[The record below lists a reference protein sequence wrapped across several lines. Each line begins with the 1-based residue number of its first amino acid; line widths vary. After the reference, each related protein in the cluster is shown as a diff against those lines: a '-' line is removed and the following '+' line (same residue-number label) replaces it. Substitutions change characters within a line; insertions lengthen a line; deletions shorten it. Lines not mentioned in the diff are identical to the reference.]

1 MEELRTL
8 KSKKGLIFSVMLSL
22 LMAISA
28 FCVYL
33 MPTTNTTQTAI
44 AETGDTVT
52 SETTDIS
59 EITDRWDITSQTL
72 ANFTLNDIKDGIDSA
87 EELVYFAEIING
99 GNADSI
105 DFPVYPNK
113 DIDLSGKIWIPIGIS
128 TSNYFNGIFDGRGYK
143 ITGLTI
149 NDSTNYT
156 YQGLFGYVGTGATI
170 RNLYLEG
177 VNIQSDAQYIG
188 GLAGRIASPSRII
201 TTYKPSIYAQVI
213 NCGVSGYIKSQYPST
228 GYVGGL
234 VGNVNYSDIFKS
246 FSTVSIDATSSSTYV
261 GGLVGNFANR
271 VSYRGTSVVGGGII
285 RPIQYAYSSI
295 RQCFYYSEVGLSGGS
310 DSYRGFVGNATAG
323 STTYINDVYTSSPYL
338 YGTTS
343 VSNGRRVSDGSL
355 WETDSN
361 GIMHGVSNMQ
371 ILKGV
376 GNIFVE
382 TTILKAEYNSNSN
395 TISKTDESG
404 IYIYNVLTGEST
416 GEETFTAESNYNF
429 PYLEVERNVASG
441 AKSGTDVI
449 ETTGSITGIDFGED
463 SSGTLDYGNILNNYI
478 SSGSKST
485 FNISSSRYS
494 GDILARRDSGNYY
507 LNVGTAS
514 SYYKVTLYSRGAWQ
528 EVELNFYEYADVGAT
543 EFESTNKFTTVV
555 GLVESYAEFYD
566 NSSYGFVFTTANLG
580 ESTTSSR
587 TVYIPYN
594 EPYTISF
601 DSDSHS
607 GVKYLDMMTGWGSG
621 TTTSNDGVTRITSAV
636 DLKKIDNNSVVTLNV
651 LPEVDTTYISGS
663 KITKP
668 RTESNAINYYFNNLQ
683 QVTLDLYDENDENS
697 VLYQEISGTYPTLVN
712 SSYSSASLNTAK
724 GTTLSINVMANS
736 NLEDTGFS
744 IGDVSSSGRGR
755 VDSFGVRGSS
765 VAFEIL
771 GKNGHFAPYWPE
783 FCLDGF
789 YLCDLGDDTKIIEN
803 TQMEDNDNATYGTDI
818 VPILSCLP
826 YTWNFAANDS
836 QTLFAKWKPYQSET
850 EIQFKL
856 TNNEGFTSYYAP
868 NDAASSDIGL
878 IIPSDRPD
886 FVTIGGLGNGLTPSV
901 EWNSDQ
907 EAVFKFTLNQGYQ
920 LKNDE
925 AITLNLSY
933 GSNNKSLPIDLNG
946 FDYTYAGS
954 SGNLLIGNKITIDW
968 NRGTGEVTV
977 TFRHLMGIN
986 KITFELEP
994 KTFSVEF
1001 GATISGEN
1009 NTSSN
1014 DLMSVDFINETYVLK
1029 YNTVEEFNYKYGEE
1043 IVFENVSALKGYTFT
1058 DVKILRNGTEDPT
1071 LFNIDMD
1078 GSTVTLT
1085 KNNWTFTVDRAPQI
1099 RIEFV
1104 VTRNSGT
1111 IEVYFEGLDQEKYLV
1126 NPNYVHYSLN
1136 VGTDPSSG
1144 VNPLTNLVST
1154 DDTGS
1159 LTVQLIDASTFAG
1172 ISSVTYELNGNQVD
1186 ISDLPQGN
1194 VYRFTLNLQN
1204 FKMVQDGVV
1213 TITVTFKVYEATVDV
1228 IRRDTKNGAT
1238 ISEKP
1243 LAEDKVLTYG
1253 FAIDKDI
1260 NVPTLNFIDGNNPE
1274 NNFSVPVDYTS
1285 SSVSSIKV
1293 YRDNSEIG
1301 NITNNGGME
1310 QPITG
1315 FSDGANIQI
1324 VIEYEQL
1331 SSQVQ
1336 ISRSRLPNGSTT
1348 ISSTEVISSPG
1359 VAVGESIDLV
1369 DNDAP
1374 NGYTLKGWFY
1384 VGGDENRT
1392 DITGLNFT
1400 SLLPANIGRI
1410 TLIAPNEQS
1419 SSQNEIN
1426 IRNYMFF
1433 IAVYEAN
1440 IYTLSFDTSDF
1451 TDDVQNQDYNV
1462 VLSNNNTLSIEYNT
1476 NVVEGG
1482 DIPTA
1487 SLEGNNMLRFTGWQ
1501 NTDYGIYLEY
1511 NEGLGTFST
1520 TAGWSGTPSGNTIVL
1535 EPVFEPK
1542 TVTLHYCDENGNTT
1556 GQTTSVVY
1564 GKTPTSTLNVPSA
1577 RQGYTFG
1584 GWMYDDEV
1592 IYPYNNG
1599 SWGTLQNWTAMVL
1612 DANLIP
1618 VWNAVTVEVTLHA
1631 GLGQFASGVSSF
1643 TANVRFGTNDYMPN
1657 GSLTNPIWSTTGATY
1672 EFAGYYRAILNGKNY
1687 YFYDAADP
1695 RNTVCDFTTNVTFYA
1710 CYNLVSVDAT
1720 LAVTGQ
1726 SSASWVYDGQSYN
1739 LAVSLPSDLP
1749 LTMGSVTYSKDG
1761 QVITNTS
1768 LKDVAQSG
1776 VYTCTVSVTGGETTS
1791 GSIRVFTSGTV
1802 TATAQ
1807 LEVNISPKTITISQ
1821 NGVHTNVIEKVFDN
1835 TVNAPSNII
1844 FNGFIS
1850 GDSVTGSLS
1859 YVDKNVGTDKEIKV
1873 TLSGSD
1879 SGNYV
1884 CEEVT
1889 GEITPYKIIFNVS
1902 GSKYRVGAEDEKIAI
1917 ESQNI
1922 TLDSSSSRFLT
1933 QIGISPSISLQTSR
1947 NVAGI
1952 YTYGGG
1958 ANAIEVVNFALN
1970 GTDVEQ
1976 NNFTYTIRGQY
1987 ELVDAG
1993 AEDIVVQIR
2002 LHCDDT
2008 DDLDISTLGTI
2019 TVNGTYNQISENGT
2033 QSVYIVD
2040 TRSHFQQNSTLSL
2053 VLNRNVNYWIDRVLV
2068 NSVVTSVNI
2077 NTTSNQDNI
2086 SYTITDL
2093 ASGTIIIDIYITTL
2107 SNITFNYNLNE
2118 GETLS
2123 GSLPQTTKFAYQKTI
2138 AQSMNEYDA
2147 MLPSAE
2153 GINREGFVFTGW
2165 KLESNNQ
2172 DITTSTVWSFRGD
2185 ATLVAQYSISD
2196 IEVEFYADDILGEIV
2211 SNASTFEQTYDGASH
2226 ILEYEIT
2233 NQNDSAINYS
2243 YSWRRNSAQMSNTTN
2258 NLTVT
2263 NVQDSGTYTVTIR
2276 ATSKQNSLIYTTLTL
2291 TLNVNIAPAELFRNG
2306 YIITKEYDGTT
2317 ATPSI
2322 SISIN
2327 GQTVQVAGVYT
2338 SKNAGSGLD
2347 ETLTRWTIDGVR
2359 ADTSNLNYTLNFD
2372 DIDKEASVI
2381 TQKQVTLN
2389 IGEQTKTYDGTV
2401 FTYDGSYTDQTPF
2414 DYHIETI
2421 SSNVGTYNQDSENLT
2436 LSITGDELANFDI
2449 TISGSLIITE
2459 AQLDI
2464 TWQGTSTVTFDDK
2477 YHSVYPVVP
2486 DYVTITGITY
2496 SIGSDV
2502 IYDYSSLEENLGAY
2516 NAGVYTVTFAYENS
2530 NNNVVINNGIST
2542 TLTINKRTIYVDFD
2556 GIFAEKVYDGTTDV
2570 ITDNVPNIY
2579 NNSALTELLSNVIT
2593 TESALPQLEFSYEN
2607 QVAGQNKDINVA
2619 LVDSTNY
2626 TISGSYDTLTGN
2638 ISKRDAVVYVT
2649 AEKAY
2654 DATPNYIVNDQ
2665 DVSAEGL
2672 VEGEVISG
2680 TITFIG
2686 VGNSGSYY
2694 NLNTI
2699 EKNIALYFGAYRYD
2713 TNYNVTFID
2722 STAEQQDDN
2731 YLIINKAQVV
2741 VSTDRNKQYE
2751 YTGEEVE
2758 ITYSFTNSAN
2768 ASVVPSAE
2776 NVLFAYTATNTDTVL
2791 DSDKAVQVG
2800 SYTFTMSLSGLD
2812 AQNFDISGDINN
2824 IAFSITPRKILIQ
2837 FEENIEFEYQN
2848 SIVKYKKDD
2857 GQPLNDNE
2865 QSGTDR
2871 AILASGYS
2879 LGTGDEFEWSFTT
2892 KSKDFG
2898 TYYINN
2904 SDSVVRELTVW
2915 KGEVDYTRNYD
2926 FSFYQYSA
2934 IIINQQT
2941 INFNDISLV
2950 ETTSE
2955 YNGLVKKI
2963 TVEFYDKYLNDN
2975 VEFKF
2980 GDAGVTFDFTYVT
2993 TSGSSISIQDPD
3005 DIKYAGT
3012 YTFGLNFTNYTV
3024 TNPGTLTYTITQSR
3038 LDLNIGNV
3046 SKVYDGTIMFDNV
3059 SLYDAI
3065 PAGAEQGEY
3074 RAPYGDDDISV
3085 IGTYAQKDVG
3095 QNIKLTFT
3103 LQSGNPLVLASY
3115 YINDQNY
3122 VGEITQKDI
3131 TLALPD
3137 TYVTYYTGEE
3147 VEINIENF
3155 NYELVNNET
3164 LQGNIIVPV
3173 ANVGSYN
3180 LHDYLTNL
3188 TFDLSCSTY
3197 EDTASPISNYNI
3209 LDVTGTLAVYPAQVI
3224 VKISETSKIYN
3235 GNVQGITAE
3244 YSAKEGFGAIVES
3257 ELSSVISISY
3267 TNEGGERVSPVNVG
3281 TYNIIISVSE
3291 NSNYRV
3297 INDAGDA
3304 VVSFT
3309 SGQILLI
3316 SKRKVAV
3323 NVNYTHAYNGEVAN
3337 YTIQSSDISDPTE
3350 NNTGGLVAGHALSG
3364 SLLTNDSAPNRYAI
3378 NNMTSDQLDTSSAVY
3393 PQNVHIVIVSSS
3405 SDVTANYKIIYT
3417 ATILIVADVQ
3427 NIDSG
3432 NIDTIEYCATDVT
3445 KLNTFIVKFTFGGK
3459 EYELEYNGSIQ
3470 FGNGYTA
3477 TLTGLARYTGDGSTV
3492 DTTEAKDVGQYRILL
3507 RITNADEELSVS
3519 DKTIDFTIVQRA
3531 ITEINGDFDKYYD
3544 VTSEVIND
3552 LSSPDIYESDV
3563 SGVEIRGYYTQNS
3576 SYVFGVGTYAITF
3589 VLYGD
3594 RAHNYRIALSD
3605 TIMGTIS
3612 RQPIILSLTDSVTVD
3627 YTGEEVTLQITQF
3640 EALKQDDQ
3648 DVSISS
3654 IISSLTDTTI
3664 VVTEVNAGVY
3674 SLSTLFTQNSIRTN
3688 LLGSIDI
3695 LDNYEIVGYSGE
3707 LTIKPCEIELSIDNT
3722 TTTYN
3727 AQGQS
3732 VTYTIEAQNGKI
3744 VEADRDSIITILYN
3758 GESELPV
3765 NAGQYQITAKVSD
3778 DFTNNYVIL
3787 NGGQQGTQFDYG
3799 TFEILKRE
3807 IAIDIGTKTL
3817 PYTSAPVICNIT
3829 VDDIISTSTNPS
3841 GLISSHTVSGYYI
3854 TSGSAIIDS
3863 EGVEIIYTIGGE
3875 TYYLTKVD
3883 FDILQDGVSVLSNY
3897 DLKSQQG
3904 SVQIIEAVAGTID
3917 TSHLDN
3923 LIYSATDFVESGD
3936 IRISAEV
3943 SGMLVT
3949 IVYGQTHPNGILTG
3963 LRDENRNPVS
3973 EARNAGTYYVYLTLN
3988 GTDTQNQEIE
3998 FTIAPRQITNITY
4011 TRDKNYDRTSTIIG
4025 NISSTQIYE
4034 EDRNNVVLRGDYVDQ
4049 TGTPIST
4056 KGEHYVLFSFSGSGS
4071 MESNYTLPDFT
4082 QNTGNILAR
4091 DIYLEISGVDNQYYY
4106 TNQSVRIDISNF
4118 SAYYDDKKES
4128 ITDFGN
4134 VSGEV
4139 VINLLDNGSY
4149 DLSQNFGSISFD
4161 ALTATDDYLENYNIV
4176 AVNGTLV
4183 IQKAEVVVTISDY
4196 AKVYNGEVQ
4205 TPTFT
4210 PSINNGHGAL
4220 AHENILSAQYKLQNS
4235 DSYINMPINAGEYE
4249 ILLSIQSAFSAN
4261 YTLYFNDEVVS
4272 SYTANEH
4279 LVISP
4284 KGVIITVRPEAYT
4297 YSGSNIVYTIQT
4309 ADVNGLVSGHTPMGT
4324 LTTNGHRGGV
4334 YVFNSVYT
4342 IDGDYTSE
4350 QITPSIVI
4358 TSSTNAVTSNYS
4370 IQIDAE
4376 ITIISSL
4383 TNLDTSALDGLVYD
4397 KTDKVENGE
4406 IVLSLLVDDEVR
4418 QFVYGKQ
4425 YDGEVTFGALSYTG
4439 ESVEPDDSTVIYAGE
4454 YTFTVTFNINGATLE
4469 QSVTFTVAQKTI
4481 SQTTFETNKVYDA
4494 TNVVLGNI
4502 TSTDI
4507 ISGDDV
4513 TISGTYASV
4522 NAGTHDITLSLNGE
4536 DAFNYILNSNLG
4548 LSGEITRRN
4557 ITLSVTNAIDYIGA
4571 NPQIAPD
4578 NLTVGGLGLV
4588 AGQNM
4593 SGYIVLLRTNAGTYD
4608 FAIANVDLSNF
4619 TIVSDTSLDVTSNYS
4634 ITLEGQVQIKALSL
4648 TLSVGDIN
4656 LTYDA
4661 QIKDIRPFLSFEESL
4676 SENVLAEALGA
4687 ITISYNQTPLN
4698 AGTYEATVTSSSSN
4712 FVIGENNIVE
4722 FEVKKRDLQINIG
4735 EIEYAFNPT
4744 STHETQ
4750 FGTDYLTG
4758 LVEGQ
4763 VVDGSFALSEAGLGV
4778 GKYTFNANPGI
4789 VIVSLAIFV
4798 NGEDILSL
4806 NYNLSEEMLGS
4817 ITITPFDLT
4826 SSQVWLTENQFTYRG
4841 ADISTLITVNFRDAN
4856 GINRQITSQN
4866 TTYGSFTITGELNEQ
4881 GLPVNVG
4888 DYVVNVIINNYN
4900 LENSILP
4907 FTITPR
4913 IIDNISFDSV
4923 REYNGV
4929 SYVYYYGNRN
4939 LYSSDILSSDNLTL
4953 HGYFVDEEGN
4963 YTSLV
4968 GEHSIVFEFTEPDTY
4983 PALNYIIDIDAVGE
4997 ILAREATVTIT
5008 HQFAYSASGNY
5019 LLTHENNSGDFATTG
5034 LLPTDTL
5041 SGQIALNGLARVI
5054 GSITEN
5060 QIDISG
5066 LKILDDESN
5075 DVTSNYNLAI
5085 VSNIEIVKAQIH
5097 ISFDDLDTTYEYNNA
5112 QVVITPTFSF
5122 ANSSD
5127 EVLLDYLNV
5136 LYTGTRYSSAD
5147 APRNV
5152 GSYTLTYSVVPDLEE
5167 FYEIISQNSFDFEI
5181 TAYEIVLEVGDI
5193 PSDIFYK
5200 QYGSNDPELR
5210 YTITSDFDEE
5220 ITITFSRESGESIGT
5235 YDLYI
5240 NEWDNTN
5247 YTVTFA
5253 EGAGT
5258 DLFRIRKAGTLN
5270 IVILDTAENRKILQK
5285 VYDNQNIKPVD
5296 ISKLNY
5302 EADGEQLSGTI
5313 SFQTGV
5319 NVGNYGLANSHNLV
5333 NGNYET
5339 FAVTSLVDFVINQK
5353 SISLEVTGGD
5363 KEYDASNAFFGTINI
5378 LDSEGEIL
5386 DSQVYPLVANATFT
5400 SVNVSNDIALDISFS
5415 GDNITNYDVT
5425 NSVSANITKRN
5436 VTITPDGNQTIV
5448 YGTLDYVI
5456 TYQIIDNGTSVFTGN
5471 LASEIS
5477 GELYV
5482 KSYDAGSQPILSK
5495 LTSNNL
5501 NITFK
5506 PDVVLEI
5513 EKKELTITSSDNFQK
5528 VYDTTKDVT
5537 GELTIQGLIEGDIV
5551 EVTAYYD
5558 SPDAGDSKTVT
5569 FVLSGDDANNYYAE
5583 DVHGVILERGV
5594 TLNYVYVTD
5603 SFSMIN
5609 EDLLQ
5614 NTSRQSDSLIYGSAI
5629 KTSIGTLPV
5638 PSHEG
5643 YTFDGWYLD
5652 EDFTILITDETVID
5666 ENIWPIDT
5674 EVMTAYA
5681 KWTIKQFNLTVQIA
5695 TRVDGTYVTDAQNP
5709 GGTHDNI
5716 NGLYNYGE
5724 VVSLTDRATAN
5735 HGYTFVGYSLELLL
5749 DVDSNILTNGITIGA
5764 NDIVVYAK
5772 FAPLSVTITLDSNGG
5787 VFDTNIEGW
5796 TFNDTNTIATR
5807 DVEFN
5812 SEIGVSLP
5820 TASRIG
5826 YTQDVTLWEDVDG
5839 TTYPIGANT
5848 IMGEDYYPECTF
5860 FVHYNADDF
5869 DLVLNAN
5876 GGYFEDV
5883 DTNVWT
5889 ISSTDSQGRATI
5901 ITKTV
5906 IYDSPVGTILI
5917 PKRDGYEFGS
5927 WSIDNFDE
5935 NYIWQSINQ
5944 GEITANWTE
5953 MEFDIEI
5960 TAEHGIVEYR
5970 VVNSSLLE
5978 VETGR
5983 VDNTTEV
5990 ITVKTTDRLIL
6001 TATNDA
6007 GYLFASWNSDK
6018 QDIDGLITSQVSTR
6032 TEFIMDYFVEAVF
6045 EPNDNT
6051 ITIVVNNP
6059 NRGSASAGENSTSP
6073 EDDSFEI
6080 VVKTGQTLDILATTN
6095 EGYTIADW
6103 QVSGAGDVV
6112 YSLSG
6117 TSTDSERTLSDF
6129 VSDLTVTVYF
6139 APSGNDLTIQADAT
6153 KGKIHYNNNGQ
6164 EIVTSGSYTARNV
6177 LTESTFEF
6185 DINALH
6191 GYKIDLDLSNWL
6203 FDTTSLNKGLIQ
6215 VESDDGG
6222 YTAHI
6227 TFTGF
6232 TSSGTIIVPFVND
6245 EFEVKIDVVLKDD
6258 STFTQY
6264 DVEDILS
6271 VQNGDNLTLL
6281 SSGQSFAGEYLS
6293 QVVLGAE
6300 DVIEGYN
6307 FLTYSISSTRIESIS
6322 SNTGFVGYTE
6332 DGDVIYS
6339 IVDDLTLYLV
6349 YEIEKFDVTFV
6360 VNDQTM
6366 GSLSYGVD
6374 GNIAYIRTTSVKYRY
6389 DSSAVTAVAGE
6400 YFEFEK
6406 WVRVEYVDGEYVP
6419 YLVNGQTVEYTDA
6432 TLVVQNV
6439 TENCAYMAMF
6449 TGIPVSFSVSLV
6461 LPDEDVFTDE
6471 EIDFAGLSILGENTN
6486 TSITRTQRDGN
6497 TITYII
6503 STITGE
6509 DIDLSIACAE
6519 GYEYEGILTMDP
6531 RILFSII
6538 KSDSDITFS
6547 LENLYLS
6554 TIIELSIRAK
6564 VYEIAFNLVGSAD
6577 GAEIYPLSNIK
6588 GIVGY
6593 EYSFDRNSLIFRAK
6607 TGCDV
6612 QSLLYILN
6620 GYKLV
6625 DNSYFETFGEVGYSE
6640 SSFSASYL
6648 GTLSD
6653 VSGDIE
6659 IDVEIEPNVYS
6670 VTFDLAYDVE
6680 GNRTLTSVVSH
6691 GQTIFVPELSSD
6703 FISPTRYAYRFI
6715 GYTTI
6720 DLTSPDAVAGTY
6732 YYFDEGG
6739 IYSYVLQNNTLTKVY
6754 GFRGAEN
6761 ATPSITSGIDYDV
6774 TLYASWEE
6782 IAYEVELVFVPGF
6795 ALDQTSLNYNEIFPN
6810 SAGRGEIS
6818 EDGTTVGIEYKPGS
6832 DVIVYAPSGF
6842 DGYSYYSW
6850 SYTEGITSKTDTNLS
6865 TGVCEFNM
6873 GEENVVIYLYYGM
6886 DVTTSASAGG
6896 SAEASSDIALY
6907 GETITISATSE
6918 YGYYFDHWLE
6928 NSSEIQNSQATMNVE
6943 IIAPT
6948 NFVAMFVGERI
6959 EVNLNQVDNATLSIT
6974 GTTGTANEYRIGDT
6988 ITLTISDITYGY
7000 EHRGW
7005 VSGGYSGTI
7014 RTVDS
7019 NNFTYTIVPEDL
7031 TRGFVTFELN
7041 MGARTV
7047 NVRFSVVGEGDCGD
7061 ILINNISVAQQ
7072 TLSYVY
7078 DTLLSITVNTSDRY
7092 ELVSFTLNGETI
7104 TLDSQASIEMLINQ
7118 SLGFTCDGT
7127 NEFVAT
7133 FRKMLWTDEW
7143 QPFNGL
7149 GTEDSPYLIET
7160 QKQLAAIAYL
7170 INNNIAVEVGATP
7183 YADAYYLITTNL
7195 PLTEKFWVPIG
7206 TMQNP
7211 FNGTFNLNGYD
7222 ITDLEPYDWA
7232 YVNAHPDG
7240 MPDGLFGYIGENARF
7255 ITGDWHYTTTLIII
7269 FSVIGGIILIIL
7281 IIILILVLRRKRM
7294 RKLSAASSSI
7304 DLMSQDELLKAQK
7317 LKSRKSN
7324 DKQSKK

>member
-33 MPTTNTTQTAI
+33 MPTTNTAQTAI

-59 EITDRWDITSQTL
+59 EITDRWEDVETEPLAITGSS
-72 ANFTLNDIKDGIDSA
+72 FEIDSDTD
-87 EELVYFAEIING
+87 LVNFAKNVNG
-99 GNADSI
+99 GNKYSNYI
-105 DFPVYPNK
+105 VYLTK
-113 DIDLSGKIWIPIGIS
+113 DIDLSGKIWTPIGIS

-188 GLAGRIASPSRII
+188 GLAGGIARSSLTI

-271 VSYRGTSVVGGGII
+271 VSYRGRPVVGGPIT
-285 RPIQYAYSSI
+285 PIQNAYSSI
-295 RQCFYYSEVGLSGGS
+295 KQCFYYSEVGLSGGS

-361 GIMHGVSNMQ
+361 GIMHGVSMQ

-376 GNIFVE
+376 GNIYVE
-382 TTILKAEYNSNSN
+382 TTILKAEYNSSSN
-395 TISKTDESG
+395 TVSEVATKKEPD
-404 IYIYNVLTGEST
+404 IYIYNIITGEST
-416 GEETFTAESNYNF
+416 GTTQYNAESNYNF
-429 PYLEVERNVASG
+429 PYLEIERNVASG
-441 AKSGTDVI
+441 AKDGTDVI
-449 ETTGSITGIDFGED
+449 ATTGTSGLISFDKE
-463 SSGTLDYGNILNNYI
+463 SSGTG
-478 SSGSKST
+478 
-485 FNISSSRYS
+485 
-494 GDILARRDSGNYY
+494 
-507 LNVGTAS
+507 GTAS
-514 SYYKVTLYSRGAWQ
+514 YSNNGSYYKSSAAYLSLSNINGDVLVQSSGPAYAFNLGKVSSYYQVTLHSRGVWQ
-528 EVELNFYEYADVGAT
+528 EVKLNFYEYANVGAT
-543 EFESTNKFTTVV
+543 KFISTNKFTTDV

-566 NSSYGFVFTTANLG
+566 NLSFGSVFTTANLG

-587 TVYIPYN
+587 TVWIPHN

-601 DSDSHS
+601 DSNID
-607 GVKYLDMMTGWGSG
+607 GVNYVEMMTGWGSG

-712 SSYSSASLNTAK
+712 SSYSSASLNTAN

-736 NLEDTGFS
+736 NLRTTGFS
-744 IGDVSSSGRGR
+744 IGNIASGSGA
-755 VDSFGVRGSS
+755 VYQFSGSS
-765 VAFEIL
+765 VPFTTLSAN
-771 GKNGHFAPYWPE
+771 GKYAPYWPE

-789 YLCDLGDDTKIIEN
+789 YLGSEKIIDN
-803 TQMEDNDNATYGTDI
+803 TQVGDSASFGENISPT
-818 VPILSCLP
+818 LSCSS
-826 YTWNFAANDS
+826 YTWNFAADNP
-836 QTLFAKWKPYQSET
+836 QTLVAQWKPYQGKTELQFGLTKDNGDTSYYTPSLAYNNDLIQDNSTDFVTLKDYET
-850 EIQFKL
+850 DVVNATSGLTSSVLRLSNQSAVFKL
-856 TNNEGFTSYYAP
+856 TIT
-868 NDAASSDIGL
+868 
-878 IIPSDRPD
+878 
-886 FVTIGGLGNGLTPSV
+886 
-901 EWNSDQ
+901 
-907 EAVFKFTLNQGYQ
+907 QGYQ
-920 LKNDE
+920 LKTDG
-925 AITLNLSY
+925 ALTL
-933 GSNNKSLPIDLNG
+933 DLTNG
-946 FDYTYAGS
+946 DDLIVDYLKGFNGTYAGS
-954 SGNLLIGNKITIDW
+954 SGNLLIGNEIIIVWDQ
-968 NRGTGEVTV
+968 GTGVVTIE
-977 TFRHLMGIN
+977 FDHLMGITG
-986 KITFELEP
+986 ITFELEP
-994 KTFSVEF
+994 RKLSISY
-1001 GATISGEN
+1001 GATSGSEDN
-1009 NTSSN
+1009 STN
-1014 DLMSVDFINETYVLK
+1014 DLISVNSENLNKTTVKSIDYLYGDVIDFN
-1029 YNTVEEFNYKYGEE
+1029 
-1043 IVFENVSALKGYTFT
+1043 NVVACAGYTFT
-1058 DVKILRNGTEDPT
+1058 GTVNIYLNGSLENSLFSVSRNG
-1071 LFNIDMD
+1071 NQ
-1078 GSTVTLT
+1078 VTLSPS
-1085 KNNWTFTVDRAPQI
+1085 NWTFTVDRAPQI

-1111 IEVYFEGLDQEKYLV
+1111 IEVKFTGLDQQYLT
-1126 NPNYVHYSLN
+1126 NSEYVKYSLT
-1136 VGTDPSSG
+1136 GTDTSSG
-1144 VNPLTNLVST
+1144 ANPLTTSVNT
-1154 DDTGS
+1154 ADNKT
-1159 LTVQLIDASTFAG
+1159 LTVQLIGVSSFVD
-1172 ISSVTYELNGNQVD
+1172 ISDVESELKGNQVD
-1186 ISDLPQGN
+1186 ISGLPQGN
-1194 VYRFTLNLQN
+1194 VDSFTLNLQN

-1213 TITVTFKVYEATVDV
+1213 TITVTFKVAEATVDV

-1301 NITNNGGME
+1301 DITTNNNSMDST
-1310 QPITG
+1310 ITG

-1331 SSQVQ
+1331 SSQVFLWRTR
-1336 ISRSRLPNGSTT
+1336 IPNGSTT
-1348 ISSTEVISSPG
+1348 ISNTEKITSAESSE

-1369 DNDAP
+1369 DNSAP

-1400 SLLPANIGRI
+1400 SLLPANIGSI

-1462 VLSNNNTLSIEYNT
+1462 VLSNNNTLSIEYST
-1476 NVVEGG
+1476 NVVEGT
-1482 DIPTA
+1482 IPTA
-1487 SLEGNNMLRFTGWQ
+1487 SLKDNNMLRFTGWQ
-1501 NTDYGIYLEY
+1501 NKDYGIYLEY
-1511 NEGLGTFST
+1511 DEGLGTFSI
-1520 TAGWSGTPSGNTIVL
+1520 TASWSGTPSGNTIVL

-1556 GQTTSVVY
+1556 GQTTTVVY
-1564 GKTPTSTLNVPSA
+1564 GQTPTSTLNVPSA
-1577 RQGYTFG
+1577 KQGYTFG
-1584 GWMYDDEV
+1584 GWMYDDEI

-1599 SWGTLQNWTAMVL
+1599 SWGTLQDWTAMVL

-1672 EFAGYYRAILNGKNY
+1672 EFAGYYRAILNGKDY
-1687 YFYDAADP
+1687 YFYDAADLLD
-1695 RNTVCDFTTNVTFYA
+1695 RNTVCDFTTNIIFYA

-1726 SSASWVYDGQSYN
+1726 NSASWVYDGQSYN

-1807 LEVNISPKTITISQ
+1807 LEVNISPKTVTISQ

-1889 GEITPYKIIFNVS
+1889 GEITPYEIIFNVS
-1902 GSKYRVGAEDEKIAI
+1902 GSKYRVGAEDEKISI

-1970 GTDVEQ
+1970 GTDVNQ
-1976 NNFTYTIRGQY
+1976 NNFTYTISGQY

-2033 QSVYIVD
+2033 QNVYIVD

-2068 NSVVTSVNI
+2068 NSVETSVNI

-2138 AQSMNEYDA
+2138 SQSMSEYDA
-2147 MLPSAE
+2147 VLPSAE
-2153 GINREGFVFTGW
+2153 DINREGFVFTGW

-2243 YSWRRNSAQMSNTTN
+2243 YSWRRNSAQMSNTSN

-2291 TLNVNIAPAELFRNG
+2291 TLTVNIIPAELFRNG

-2338 SKNAGSGLD
+2338 AKNAGSGLD
-2347 ETLTRWTIDGVR
+2347 ENLTRWTIDGVR

-2436 LSITGDELANFDI
+2436 LSITGDVLANFDI

-2464 TWQGTSTVTFDDK
+2464 TWQGTSTVTFDAK
-2477 YHSVYPVVP
+2477 YHSVYPDVP
-2486 DYVTITGITY
+2486 DYVIITGITY

-2516 NAGVYTVTFAYENS
+2516 NAGVYTVTFTYENS

-2626 TISGSYDTLTGN
+2626 TISGSYDTLKGN

-2654 DATPNYIVNDQ
+2654 DATPNYIVNAQ

-2686 VGNSGSYY
+2686 VSNSGSYY
-2694 NLNTI
+2694 NLKSI

-2800 SYTFTMSLSGLD
+2800 SYTFTMSLGGLD

-2824 IAFSITPRKILIQ
+2824 IAFTITPRKILIQ

-2857 GQPLNDNE
+2857 GQPLESNE

-2871 AILASGYS
+2871 AILASDYS

-2955 YNGLVKKI
+2955 YNGLVKEI

-2975 VEFKF
+2975 VTFAF
-2980 GDAGVTFDFTYVT
+2980 GDTDVTFSNLTYVT
-2993 TSGSSISIQDPD
+2993 ASGSSIPIQDPD

-3065 PAGAEQGEY
+3065 PAGAEQGEN

-3180 LHDYLTNL
+3180 LHDYLANL
-3188 TFDLSCSTY
+3188 TFDLTASTL
-3197 EDTASPISNYNI
+3197 EGSASPISNYNI

-3224 VKISETSKIYN
+3224 VNISETSKIYN
-3235 GNVQGITAE
+3235 GNVQGITVE
-3244 YSAKEGFGAIVES
+3244 YSAKEGFGAIVDS

-3267 TNEGGERVSPVNVG
+3267 TNEGGERVSPVNAG

-3316 SKRKVAV
+3316 NKRNVAV

-3337 YTIQSSDISDPTE
+3337 YTIQSSDISDPTQ

-3364 SLLTNDSAPNRYAI
+3364 SLLTNNSAPNRYAI

-3405 SDVTANYKIIYT
+3405 SDVTANYNIIYT

-3432 NIDTIEYCATDVT
+3432 NIDTIEYCAEDVT
-3445 KLNTFIVKFTFGGK
+3445 KLDTFTVKFTFGGA

-3492 DTTEAKDVGQYRILL
+3492 DTTGAKDVGQYRILL

-3544 VTSEVIND
+3544 GTSEVIND
-3552 LSSPDIYESDV
+3552 LSSPNIYESDV

-3589 VLYGD
+3589 VLDGD
-3594 RAHNYRIALSD
+3594 RSHNYRIALSD

-3612 RQPIILSLTDSVTVD
+3612 RQPIILSLTDSVTVY

-3648 DVSISS
+3648 DASISS
-3654 IISSLTDTTI
+3654 IISSLTGTTI

-3674 SLSTLFTQNSIRTN
+3674 NLSTLFTQNSIRTN
-3688 LLGSIDI
+3688 LSGSIDI

-3778 DFTNNYVIL
+3778 DFTNNYVIS

-3799 TFEILKRE
+3799 TFTIEKRE

-4091 DIYLEISGVDNQYYY
+4091 DIYLEISGVDNQYYTYY
-4106 TNQSVRIDISNF
+4106 TNQSVRIDIGNF
-4118 SAYYDDKKES
+4118 SAHLDD
-4128 ITDFGN
+4128 TDAIISDFSN

-4139 VINLLDNGSY
+4139 VINLLDSGSY

-4196 AKVYNGEVQ
+4196 EKVYNGEVQ

-4284 KGVIITVRPEAYT
+4284 KGVTITVRPEAYT

-4334 YVFNSVYT
+4334 YVFKGVYT
-4342 IDGDYTSE
+4342 IGGDYTSE

-4406 IVLSLLVDDEVR
+4406 IVLSLLVDDEVK

-4439 ESVEPDDSTVIYAGE
+4439 ESVEANDSTVIYAGE

-4481 SQTTFETNKVYDA
+4481 SQTTFEANKVYDA

-4502 TSTDI
+4502 ISTDI
-4507 ISGDDV
+4507 INSDDV

-4522 NAGTHDITLSLNGE
+4522 NAGTHDITLSLSGE
-4536 DAFNYILNSNLG
+4536 DEFNYILNSNLG

-4593 SGYIVLLRTNAGTYD
+4593 SGYIVLLRTNAGTYG
-4608 FAIANVDLSNF
+4608 FTIANVDLSNF

-4648 TLSVGDIN
+4648 TLSVGDID

-4676 SENVLAEALGA
+4676 SDNVLAEALGA

-4712 FVIGENNIVE
+4712 FVITYGENNIVE

-4750 FGTDYLTG
+4750 FGADYLIG

-4778 GKYTFNANPGI
+4778 GEYTFNANPGI
-4789 VIVSLAIFV
+4789 IIVSLAIFV

-4900 LENSILP
+4900 LENSELSLEITP
-4907 FTITPR
+4907 KTIT
-4913 IIDNISFDSV
+4913 NITFESE
-4923 REYNGV
+4923 REYNGT
-4929 SYVYYYGNRN
+4929 SYIYNSN
-4939 LYSSDILSSDNLTL
+4939 NSTSLFSPNILSADRSQLTL
-4953 HGYFVDEEGN
+4953 NGHFVDEEGN

-4983 PALNYIIDIDAVGE
+4983 PALNYIINVDAVGE

-5019 LLTHENNSGDFATTG
+5019 LLTLENNSGDFATTG

-5085 VSNIEIVKAQIH
+5085 VSNIEIVKAQIQ

-5167 FYEIISQNSFDFEI
+5167 FYEIISEASFDFAI

-5253 EGAGT
+5253 EGAGA
-5258 DLFRIRKAGTLN
+5258 DLFRITKAGTLN
-5270 IVILDTAENRKILQK
+5270 IVILDTPENREILQK
-5285 VYDNQNIKPVD
+5285 TYDNQNIAPVD
-5296 ISKLNY
+5296 ISTLNY

-5400 SVNVSNDIALDISFS
+5400 SVNVSNDVALDISFS

-5436 VTITPDGNQTIV
+5436 VTITPDSNQTIV

-5482 KSYDAGSQPILSK
+5482 ESYDAGSQPILSN

-5501 NITFK
+5501 NITFT

-5528 VYDTTKDVT
+5528 VYDTTNDVT

-5558 SPDAGDSKTVT
+5558 SPDAGDNKTVT

-5614 NTSRQSDSLIYGSAI
+5614 NTSRQNDSLIYGSAI

-5674 EVMTAYA
+5674 EMMTAYA

-5724 VVSLTDRATAN
+5724 VVSLTDRATEN
-5735 HGYTFVGYSLELLL
+5735 NGYTFVGYSLELLL

-5772 FAPLSVTITLDSNGG
+5772 FAPLSVTITLNSNGG

-5796 TFNDTNTIATR
+5796 TFNNTNTIATR

-5839 TTYPIGANT
+5839 TTYPIDANT

-5883 DTNVWT
+5883 DTSVWT

-6007 GYLFASWNSDK
+6007 GYSFASWNSDK

-6153 KGKIHYNNNGQ
+6153 KGTIHYNNNGQ

-6245 EFEVKIDVVLKDD
+6245 EFEVNIDVVLKDD

-6293 QVVLGAE
+6293 QVILGAE

-6374 GNIAYIRTTSVKYRY
+6374 GNIAYIRTTSVKYGY

-6419 YLVNGQTVEYTDA
+6419 YLVNGQPVEYTDA

-6461 LPDEDVFTDE
+6461 LPEEDVFTDE
-6471 EIDFAGLSILGENTN
+6471 QIDFAGLSILGENTN
-6486 TSITRTQRDGN
+6486 TSITSTQRDGN

-6577 GAEIYPLSNIK
+6577 GAEIYPLSNIE

-6612 QSLLYILN
+6612 QSLLYVLN

-6625 DNSYFETFGEVGYSE
+6625 DNSYFETFGEVEYSE

-6691 GQTIFVPELSSD
+6691 GQTIFVPELSAD

-6818 EDGTTVGIEYKPGS
+6818 EDGTTVGIEYTPGS

-6842 DGYSYYSW
+6842 DGYSYYGW

-6873 GEENVVIYLYYGM
+6873 GEEKVVIYLYYGM

-7005 VSGGYSGTI
+7005 VSGGYSGKI
-7014 RTVDS
+7014 STVDS

-7031 TRGFVTFELN
+7031 TRGFVTFELS

-7078 DTLLSITVNTSDRY
+7078 DTLLNITVNTSDRY

-7133 FRKMLWTDEW
+7133 FRKMLWTDVW

-7160 QKQLAAIAYL
+7160 REQLAAIAYL

-7206 TMQNP
+7206 TMENP

-7269 FSVIGGIILIIL
+7269 FSVIGGILLIIL
-7281 IIILILVLRRKRM
+7281 MIILILVLRRKRM